1 MNGQRSIL
9 WLILCGTSALA
20 ACQTGREPAVAARL
34 LAPGPEARQE
44 LNAATAT
51 LLGVSSV
58 DLAENT
64 LIDSSQ
70 FAYART
76 PRRDASG
83 QLLQGRVVEMPH
95 GFRLELRGRQCWLV
109 SQKTAQEVLLRQAKC
124 VAYSKSAGK

>member
-1 MNGQRSIL
+1 MNKNRIILLLIL
-9 WLILCGTSALA
+9 WNASTLA
-20 ACQTGREPAVAARL
+20 ACQTGREPPVAARL

-70 FAYART
+70 FAYARK

-83 QLLQGRVVEMPH
+83 QLLQGRVVEVPH
-95 GFRLELRGRQCWLV
+95 SFRLEMRVQECWLV